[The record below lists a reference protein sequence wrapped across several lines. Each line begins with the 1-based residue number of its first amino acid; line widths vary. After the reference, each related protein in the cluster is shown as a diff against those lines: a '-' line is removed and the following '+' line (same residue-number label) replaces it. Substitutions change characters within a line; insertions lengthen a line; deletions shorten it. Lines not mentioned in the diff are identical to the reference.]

1 MKRFLLVLFLIQW
14 AFGSLA
20 QNKGISYQAVLQ
32 DPNPYQIP
40 GTFIQGQVLQN
51 TKVSIRFTLKSNN
64 TIDFEELH
72 DTQTDAFG
80 LINLTIGKGK
90 KIIGNFDQLNWSG
103 QNKVLIVAVKID
115 GQSNYVEVSNQTLLY
130 SPYALYADAVEYK
143 NVYNAPKDVSH
154 FTNDVGY
161 LVNKDLKPLEKQ
173 IEENQTENTKVMRL
187 IRDQQI
193 SLENLITEQGKRL
206 NQQVEITQNLSTSLQ
221 QQGAQISQNQNIL
234 QNQLNQSQNNLQNQ
248 INNLSG
254 SYESLSNKS
263 MAEDLGNST
272 PSHQLYP
279 SQRAVKTYVD
289 QVISTVATSGVPDAT
304 TLAAGKI
311 RLSGDLS
318 GTASNPTVPGLALKE
333 DLANKSTNVS
343 SDGTSDTKY
352 PSVRAVKSYVDQATQ
367 GIALSADLNA
377 KADKN
382 SPVFT
387 GIPNLPSGTIGVK
400 QAAGNNTNQLATT
413 SFVQQEL
420 SGLNIATKEDA
431 ANKSTATSLG
441 TSNTLFPTQNAVKT
455 YVDNQISS
463 ATIVDASLSVKGKIR
478 LGGDLSAGNSTA
490 DDPIIRDNAIN
501 TSKMADLSVT
511 DAKIVSI
518 SGTKVSG
525 NISGDAVNVTGTISP
540 SHGGTGVAGNLN
552 GYVKANGIS
561 AMQGLSSIPVADVSG
576 AESISNKSNDI
587 ALDASST
594 TKYPNVSA
602 VKTYVDNQ
610 IAQGTIPDATTSI
623 LGRIRLGGDLAG
635 SGTSANNPVLSNNSV
650 TSTKIADL
658 AVTNAKI
665 VSIEG
670 SKINSDISV
679 NAANITGVANASHGG
694 TGAAGTL
701 IGYIKG
707 NGLSAMTSSLTIPIS
722 DVANAENVNN
732 KSTSTDLGN
741 STPSDQLY
749 PSQKAVKTYVDAIAV
764 SSVGS
769 ATQNA
774 LNLKENTANKSTGDI
789 NGNSVTAFPT
799 QSAVKSYVETKLSSQ
814 TVALGN
820 LQTINQDKVLGNF
833 GASSAVPSE
842 LATTGTGVVVRNTA
856 PTLSNVLLNGSIGG
870 NAILSTTNGGLGTG
884 SLTAGYVKAGTPFST
899 VSTIP
904 VADVTGA
911 VQKVNGYLPD
921 ANGNIALRFGT
932 TYTGIYNNGNFNSV
946 ISSPINSDVFIV
958 SGDPT
963 ATNNGRAFIYDGT
976 RWNEITMDRAS
987 LDAQYVKLT
996 GSTMQGNLVFPTG
1009 KKLQQVD
1016 APSGSTDVAN
1026 RAYVDQ
1032 AIAANATSDAT
1043 NVVYGKIRLG
1053 GDLAASSS
1061 TAANPIITN
1070 GAITSVKIADGAV
1083 TEDKLSAPIS
1093 GTKGGTG
1100 VNNTGKTITLG
1111 GNLTTVGSGS
1121 LTLTTTANS
1130 QVTFPTSGTLAT
1142 LSESESLINKTING
1156 IQFTSNPSNFSMTGG
1171 SLNART
1177 FTVAG
1182 TASISGTNTGDQTI
1196 VLSGDLRG
1204 SGTGNITATLDT
1216 TGVVAGIY
1224 GSNSLIP
1231 QITVDAKGRVT
1242 RVSEINLSN
1251 TTLAGTILNDGKF
1264 LVGNGSNAAVERSL
1278 SGDVSMNNLGVT
1290 SIGTGKV
1297 TNGMLAGNI
1306 DLSSKVSNVL
1316 AITNGG
1322 TGISSL
1328 TNHALL
1334 VGGSTLGF
1342 LSPGS
1347 AGNILSS
1354 NGTQWSSNPISSL
1367 GVATSVGNPN
1377 STGTSNGLTL
1387 LAGELKLSPADATNP
1402 GIITTGTQ
1410 SLAGNK
1416 TFLQDLSVNQIV
1428 LGSGGGN
1435 LASNTRIGNSS
1446 YTSNTTG
1453 SNNTAMGYQSL
1464 QSNTSGTNNTAL
1476 GATALALNTTGNG
1489 NTAVGNGAGVA
1500 TGNLSN
1506 TIAIGSGA
1514 VVATDNTIQLGN
1526 ANIGRLNTSAA
1537 IYAAS
1542 IQNTAIG
1549 TITRSTGAFSSLLT
1563 NGTNANQ
1570 VVYTDANNLL
1580 TSGSTLPVN
1589 LGGTGLSN
1597 ISTNGVMIGNG
1608 SSGITT
1614 VVPSTTGQ
1622 VLTWNGTAW
1631 TATAPTPL
1639 STGTLGSS
1647 NPNGLSISNNV
1658 ISLSPADATNP
1669 GIITTSAQTL
1679 AGSKTLTGD
1688 LTVNGNLTNASLT
1701 ALKVVFTDAS
1711 KNLSTTGTVEV
1722 SQGGTGLGTI
1732 PSNAILIGNGTGSLS
1747 TLTPTSSGQVLT
1759 WNGTSWTATVPTA
1772 ISTGVLGTSNTNGI
1786 SISNNVISLSPAD
1799 ATNPGIITT
1808 GAQTISGAKTFTN
1821 AVNID
1826 GNLKNSTLSASKAV
1840 FTDASKLLTSTGTLG
1855 VDQGGTGVATL
1866 TAGALL
1872 VGNGT
1877 GTVLSTLTPS
1887 TTGYVLKV
1895 VGGSWTVSTP
1905 DRDVSDQFTATA
1917 NQTTFTLTQIPVA
1930 NSRVKMYING
1940 IRIDKFA
1947 YAWTNQTLTYTPAN
1961 NSGYALAAD
1970 DRIQFEYAY

>member
-1 MKRFLLVLFLIQW
+1 MKRYLLALFLIQW
-14 AFGSLA
+14 AFGSIA
-20 QNKGISYQAVLQ
+20 QTKGIQYQAVLQ

-51 TKVSIRFTLKSNN
+51 SKVSIRFTLKSTNN
-64 TIDFEELH
+64 IDFEELH

-90 KIIGNFDQLNWSG
+90 KVIGNFEQLNWSG
-103 QNKVLIVAVKID
+103 QNKILVVAVKID
-115 GQSNYVEVSNQTLLY
+115 GQPNYLEVSNQTLLY

-161 LVNKDLKPLEKQ
+161 LMNKDLKPLEKK
-173 IEENQTENTKVMRL
+173 IEENQTENLKVLSL
-187 IRDQQI
+187 IKDQQI
-193 SLENLITEQGKRL
+193 TLENQITEQGKQL
-206 NQQVEITQNLSTSLQ
+206 NQQVEITQNLNTTIQ
-221 QQGAQISQNQNIL
+221 QQSAQINQNQNIL
-234 QNQLNQSQNNLQNQ
+234 QNQINQSQNNLQNQ

-263 MAEDLGNST
+263 TAVDLGNSS
-272 PSHQLYP
+272 PSNQLYP
-279 SQRAVKTYVD
+279 SQQAVKTYVD

-311 RLSGDLS
+311 KLSGDLS

-343 SDGTSDTKY
+343 SDGSSDTKY
-352 PSVRAVKSYVDQATQ
+352 PSVRAVKTYVDQATQ

-387 GIPNLPSGTIGVK
+387 GTPNLPTGTIGVK

-420 SGLNIATKEDA
+420 SGLISNKEDA

-463 ATIVDASLSVKGKIR
+463 ATIADASLSAKGKIR
-478 LGGDLSAGNSTA
+478 LGGDLAAGNSTA
-490 DDPIIRDNAIN
+490 DDPIIRDNAIS
-501 TSKMADLSVT
+501 TSKLADLAVT
-511 DAKIVSI
+511 DAKIASI
-518 SGTKVSG
+518 SGSKVAG
-525 NISGDAVNVTGTISP
+525 NISGNAANVTGTISP
-540 SHGGTGVAGNLN
+540 SHGGTGVAGTLN
-552 GYVKANGIS
+552 GYVRANGIS
-561 AMQGLSSIPVADVSG
+561 AMQGLSTIPVSDVSG
-576 AESISNKSNDI
+576 AESASNKSNDI
-587 ALDASST
+587 ALDANST

-610 IAQGTIPDATTSI
+610 IAQGTIPDATTST

-635 SGTSANNPVLSNNSV
+635 TGTSANNPILSNNSV
-650 TSTKIADL
+650 TSAKIADL

-665 VSIEG
+665 VSVEG
-670 SKINSDISV
+670 SKISSDILV

-701 IGYIKG
+701 TGYIKG
-707 NGLSAMTSSLTIPIS
+707 NGLSAMTSSATIPIS

-732 KSTSTDLGN
+732 KSTATDLGN
-741 STPSDQLY
+741 SSPSDQLY
-749 PSQKAVKTYVDAIAV
+749 PSQKAVKSYVDAIAV

-789 NGNSVTAFPT
+789 NGNSVTSFPT
-799 QSAVKSYVETKLSSQ
+799 QSAVKSYVESKLSSQ

-820 LQTINQDKVLGNF
+820 LQTINPDKVLGNF
-833 GASSAVPSE
+833 GASSAFPSE
-842 LATTGTGVVVRNTA
+842 IATTGTGAVVRNTA
-856 PTLSNVLLNGSIGG
+856 ATLSNVLLNGSIGG

-899 VSTIP
+899 VSAIP

-921 ANGNIALRFGT
+921 TNGNIALRFGT
-932 TYTGIYNNGNFNSV
+932 TYTGLYNNGNFAPV

-976 RWNEITMDRAS
+976 RWNEITMDQAS

-1009 KKLQQVD
+1009 KKIQQVD

-1043 NVVYGKIRLG
+1043 NVVFGKIRLG

-1061 TAANPIITN
+1061 TAANPIISN

-1083 TEDKLSAPIS
+1083 TEEKLSAPIS
-1093 GTKGGTG
+1093 GAKGGTG
-1100 VNNTGKTITLG
+1100 VNNTGKTITVG
-1111 GNLTTVGSGS
+1111 GNLTTIGSSS
-1121 LTLTTTANS
+1121 LTLTTTANTN
-1130 QVTFPTSGTLAT
+1130 VTFPTSGTLAT
-1142 LSESESLINKTING
+1142 LSESESLTNKTING
-1156 IQFTSNPSNFSMTGG
+1156 IQFTSNPTNFSMTGG
-1171 SLNART
+1171 SLTART
-1177 FTVAG
+1177 LTVAG
-1182 TASISGTNTGDQTI
+1182 TASVSGTNTGDQTI
-1196 VLSGDLRG
+1196 VLSGDLQG
-1204 SGTGNITATLDT
+1204 SGTGNITTTLNN
-1216 TGVVAGIY
+1216 TGVIAGVY
-1224 GSNSLIP
+1224 GGNSLIP
-1231 QITVDAKGRVT
+1231 QITVDAKGRITNVT
-1242 RVSEINLSN
+1242 EINLSN

-1278 SGDVSMNNLGVT
+1278 SGDVTMNNLGVT

-1306 DLSSKVSNVL
+1306 DLSTKVSNL
-1316 AITNGG
+1316 LPISNGG
-1322 TGISSL
+1322 TGVSSL
-1328 TNHALL
+1328 TNNALL

-1342 LSPGS
+1342 LAPGS
-1347 AGNILSS
+1347 SGNILSS

-1377 STGTSNGLTL
+1377 STGTSNGMTL
-1387 LAGELKLSPADATNP
+1387 LAGELKLSPADGTNP

-1446 YTSNTTG
+1446 FTSNTTG
-1453 SNNTAMGYQSL
+1453 SNNTAIGYQSL
-1464 QSNTSGTNNTAL
+1464 QANTSGTNNTAL
-1476 GATALALNTTGNG
+1476 GATALALNTIGNG
-1489 NTAVGNGAGVA
+1489 NTAIGNGAGVA

-1514 VVATDNTIQLGN
+1514 VVSTDNTIQLGN
-1526 ANIGRLNTSAA
+1526 NNIGRLNTSAA

-1542 IQNTAIG
+1542 IQNTPIG
-1549 TITRSTGAFSSLLT
+1549 SVTRSTGAFSSLLT

-1580 TSGSTLPVN
+1580 ISSSTLPVN
-1589 LGGTGLSN
+1589 LGGTGLSS
-1597 ISTNGVMIGNG
+1597 IPSNGVMIGNG
-1608 SSGITT
+1608 SSGVST
-1614 VVPSTTGQ
+1614 VLPNTTGQ
-1622 VLTWNGTAW
+1622 VLTWNGTA
-1631 TATAPTPL
+1631 
-1639 STGTLGSS
+1639 
-1647 NPNGLSISNNV
+1647 
-1658 ISLSPADATNP
+1658 
-1669 GIITTSAQTL
+1669 
-1679 AGSKTLTGD
+1679 
-1688 LTVNGNLTNASLT
+1688 
-1701 ALKVVFTDAS
+1701 
-1711 KNLSTTGTVEV
+1711 
-1722 SQGGTGLGTI
+1722 
-1732 PSNAILIGNGTGSLS
+1732 
-1747 TLTPTSSGQVLT
+1747 
-1759 WNGTSWTATVPTA
+1759 WTATVPTA

-1808 GAQTISGAKTFTN
+1808 SAQILAGAKTLTGDLTVNGNLTNASLTASKVVFTDASKNLSSTGIVGVTQGGTGLGTIPTNAILIGNGTGSLSTLTPSSSGQVLTWNGTAWTATVPTAISTGVLGTSNTNGISISNNVISLSPADATNPGIVTTGAQTIAGAKTFEN

-1840 FTDASKLLTSTGTLG
+1840 FTDASKILTSIGTLG

-1905 DRDVSDQFTATA
+1905 DRDVSDQFSATA

-1940 IRIDKFA
+1940 VRIDKFA